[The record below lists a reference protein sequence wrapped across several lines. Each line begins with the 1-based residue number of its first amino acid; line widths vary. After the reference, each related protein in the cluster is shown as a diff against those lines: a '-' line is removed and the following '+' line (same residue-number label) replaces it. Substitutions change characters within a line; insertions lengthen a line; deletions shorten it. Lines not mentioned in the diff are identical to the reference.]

1 MPLRRDAGSPAAG
14 TGEAIGSRA
23 LLAAIALTTAA
34 AAVPI
39 TFIMLPGLRGI
50 IAPPRVSNAL
60 LGLLLLAPAAVGLA
74 AALTGLGRISRASG
88 PASDALEQAVLRIF
102 VAALLFGH
110 AVAMATVFGPT
121 PATSRPLL
129 IGVAGLV
136 IGWLVLLPTLAW
148 PAASVWLRRG
158 ATVFDIALI
167 SAFLHFGAQEAAGW
181 YPLYLLLIGYVGF
194 RFGIGALVVSAALGV
209 LGFSAVAA
217 TTVFWQQQPALTAEC
232 AIALLLL
239 PILVQ
244 GPIRAVMDARGSA
257 AAADIAKTRFVAV
270 LADALRAPL
279 IELPNPSRADF
290 ARAERPELPPQ
301 VADILD
307 LAAIETG
314 TYAPRAEPF
323 DLHALINDALVAGH
337 AMAESKGIALRV
349 RIDPYLPYRLRGW
362 RQSVDRILGN
372 LLSHAIETTEVGTAR
387 LHLNTLDSDGAQ
399 VRVALVVEG
408 GTGAAPMIAAAMADP
423 FAAHQGSGGQGT
435 VGLALVKRAAEL
447 MGGQVISDT
456 TPEGHARLTVE
467 LTLAIDTAAP
477 EAPLVS
483 GGCPVLIVTG
493 DSLFAGNV
501 CEYLGAW
508 DAPVSWI
515 GEGEAALNYVAW
527 LDPATRAVLLVD
539 GGSKP
544 LSAMGLVNRVLTMDG
559 APPFIL
565 FVADPAQ
572 VAALAELEDGEVDAF
587 LPAPLTAQ
595 LLVNALHALPLLAEI
610 AAEPQ
615 VQPEWAGETA
625 AAPDG
630 PPPFGDRIT
639 PIAAH
644 PRFAA
649 EPTPVVDPRRIEALR
664 ELGGQEA
671 FLGDLIETFRA
682 DAQQIIRRLGRA
694 VAIADVAAFAQG
706 LRALGQAAGHVGG
719 TPLTQLTASLR
730 GLGAAELRDQGNIHL
745 QRLEGEIER
754 LAAAL
759 LHYLDQVGAQR
770 P

>member
-1 MPLRRDAGSPAAG
+1 MPLWRDTG
-14 TGEAIGSRA
+14 TPGAGEAIGSRA
-23 LLAAIALTTAA
+23 LLAATAMAIVA

-39 TFIMLPGLRGI
+39 SFIVLPGLRGI
-50 IAPPRVSNAL
+50 IAPPRIGNTL
-60 LGLLLLAPAAVGLA
+60 LGLLLLAPAAVGLGV
-74 AALTGLGRISRASG
+74 ALSGLGRVSNSSA
-88 PASDALEQAVLRIF
+88 AANHATEQAVLRII

-110 AVAMATVFGPT
+110 AVLMAMVSGSG

-136 IGWLVLLPTLAW
+136 VGWLVLLPTLVW

-158 ATVFDIALI
+158 TMLFDVALV
-167 SAFLHFGAQEAAGW
+167 SAFLHFGGQDAAGW
-181 YPLYLLLIGYVGF
+181 YPLYLLLTAYAGF
-194 RFGIGALVVSAALGV
+194 RFGIGALVGSAALGV
-209 LGFSAVAA
+209 LGFGGVAA
-217 TTVFWQQQPALTAEC
+217 TTEFWQQQPALTAEC

-244 GPIRAVMDARGSA
+244 GPIRAMVEARGLA
-257 AAADIAKTRFVAV
+257 AAANIAKTRFVAV

-279 IELPNPSRADF
+279 IEVPGPSRAGF
-290 ARAERPELPPQ
+290 AARERPVLPPQ

-314 TYAPRAEPF
+314 TYAPQAEPF
-323 DLHALINDALVAGH
+323 DLHALINDALVAGR
-337 AMAESKGIALRV
+337 AMAESKGIGLRV

-372 LLSHAIETTEVGTAR
+372 LLGHAIEMTEFGTAR
-387 LHLNTLDSDGAQ
+387 LHLKVLGSDGAQ
-399 VRVALVVEG
+399 VRLALAVEG
-408 GTGAAPMIAAAMADP
+408 GAESAPRVAAAIADP
-423 FAAHQGSGGQGT
+423 FAADQGNGQQGR

-447 MGGQVISDT
+447 MGGQVTSDT
-456 TPEGHARLTVE
+456 TPSGHARFTVE
-467 LTLAIDTAAP
+467 LTLALDTAAP
-477 EAPLVS
+477 QAPLVS
-483 GGCPVLIVTG
+483 SGCPVLIVTG
-493 DSLFAGNV
+493 NSLFAGNV
-501 CEYLGAW
+501 CEYLGGW

-515 GEGEAALNYVAW
+515 GEAEGALNYIAW

-539 GGSKP
+539 GGNKP

-559 APPFIL
+559 APPFVL

-572 VAALAELEDGEVDAF
+572 VAALAALEDGEVDAF
-587 LPAPLTAQ
+587 LPAPLTPQ
-595 LLVNALHALPLLAEI
+595 LLVNALHALPLR
-610 AAEPQ
+610 AAHATEPPA
-615 VQPEWAGETA
+615 QPEWTVETSA
-625 AAPDG
+625 TPDG
-630 PPPFGDRIT
+630 PAPFDDRVT

-649 EPTPVVDPRRIEALR
+649 ESNPVVDPRRFEALR
-664 ELGGQEA
+664 ELGGQEG
-671 FLGDLIETFRA
+671 FLADLIETFRA

-694 VAIADVAAFAQG
+694 IATADVAAFAQG

-745 QRLEGEIER
+745 QRLEAEIDR

-759 LHYLDQVGAQR
+759 LHYLDQVEAQR